1 LTPANAL
8 EVHPDARRELT
19 ADIVFYAE
27 RSLTVA
33 VRFRE
38 AIRAAT
44 AVIRESPERGPA
56 HIHGTR
62 RLVLQDFPYSVV
74 YKASPGQVTIYA
86 FAHAKRRPDYWRSRL
101 AR

>member
-1 LTPANAL
+1 LTPVSAL

-38 AIRAAT
+38 AVRAAT
-44 AVIRESPERGPA
+44 AMIRESPERGPTYV
-56 HIHGTR
+56 HGTR

-74 YKASPGQVTIYA
+74 YKTSPGQVTIYA
-86 FAHAKRRPDYWRSRL
+86 FAHAKRRPGYWRARL